1 VVNVPNAP
9 NGGRVTIDSCDVNL
23 LAQQYACITIDSLG
37 ACSSTTDCEVEFDW
51 KYPDD
56 DDANDDKEPDDDDAA
71 FGLAVSPSLIA
82 VLMAVA
88 AAVGFRL

>member
-1 VVNVPNAP
+1 MNVPNAP

-23 LAQQYACITIDSLG
+23 LAEQYACITVDASG
-37 ACSSTTDCEVEFDW
+37 ACSSTTDCKVDFDW

-56 DDANDDKEPDDDDAA
+56 DDADDDEGRDDDAA
-71 FGLAVSPSLIA
+71 FGLAASPFLTA
-82 VLMAVA
+82 MLMAAA